1 MSDIEKLEFDHAQTL
16 FILDLPLKKCFAWNI
31 AKVSWENSKPFCSY
45 QNFLSEEG
53 MYMYT
58 LPPFMDEV
66 IDDDIAGKHHFFCW
80 RYAKN
85 YKKQPIWP
93 YKAWKWL

>member
-85 YKKQPIWP
+85 YKKQLIWP